1 MHSIRVI
8 ELEAWQVIVLGI
20 VNLRRTVLLRLTLIP
35 DDLALL
41 KATDVCSTILILRP
55 CAHLLDCV
63 AFNWYNLLINIL
75 CLQKVFVEEWRGTI
89 LILKRV
95 IRLIIWRVL
104 SAILHL
110 LWLVLWCLIV
120 ETGLDLSWHSYKVRK
135 EMIRNS
141 KLW

>member
-63 AFNWYNLLINIL
+63 AFN
-75 CLQKVFVEEWRGTI
+75 
-89 LILKRV
+89 
-95 IRLIIWRVL
+95 
-104 SAILHL
+104 
-110 LWLVLWCLIV
+110 
-120 ETGLDLSWHSYKVRK
+120 
-135 EMIRNS
+135 
-141 KLW
+141 